1 MEKLNFDTGVV
12 SYRIPGQGALRF
24 NPADPNLY
32 SRFYEAQEKFTALEK
47 ELAAAS
53 GDAVTTFRAADEK
66 LKGLL
71 NWMLGGDNDIDKALG
86 GLSLLAVCGDG
97 RTVAANLLEA
107 LQKILEQ
114 GAARLADSKA
124 AAL

>member
-1 MEKLNFDTGVV
+1 
-12 SYRIPGQGALRF
+12 
-24 NPADPNLY
+24 
-32 SRFYEAQEKFTALEK
+32 
-47 ELAAAS
+47 
-53 GDAVTTFRAADEK
+53 
-66 LKGLL
+66 
-71 NWMLGGDNDIDKALG
+71 LG

>member
-1 MEKLNFDTGVV
+1 MSAALWIAIGVFLLLMFLKTPVWASVLCSTCSYLILTPQAINSIVVVQKIITGM
-12 SYRIPGQGALRF
+12 S
-24 NPADPNLY
+24 
-32 SRFYEAQEKFTALEK
+32 
-47 ELAAAS
+47 
-53 GDAVTTFRAADEK
+53 
-66 LKGLL
+66 
-71 NWMLGGDNDIDKALG
+71 